1 MADTALEAILRRD
14 RTIVALS
21 IAMLTAIAWLYILW
35 LARGMDVSGMDASGM
50 AMPEM
55 AMPGMAMDHSAM
67 EDMPGMNMGAGETG
81 MALTPALRPWS
92 PTDFAVMLSM
102 WIVMMVGMMT
112 PSAAPMVLLYARV
125 GRQSALQGKP
135 LAATGYFFA
144 GYVLAWV
151 GFALLATLGQ
161 WALEK
166 ALLLTPMMSSASGL
180 FSGVLLVVIGL
191 YQWTPLKDACLR
203 QCQAPLQFI
212 QRHGGFRREPR
223 GSLML
228 GLRHGVYCVGCC
240 WALMALLFVGGVMNV
255 FWIALIAIYV
265 LAEKIVP
272 IGRTLS
278 RLAGA
283 ALGLT
288 GLWILATTIAGSLSE
303 TLLLRLS

>member
-21 IAMLTAIAWLYILW
+21 IAVLTTIAWLYILW
-35 LARGMDVSGMDASGM
+35 LARGMDVSGME
-50 AMPEM
+50 MPEM
-55 AMPGMAMDHSAM
+55 AMHGMAMN
-67 EDMPGMNMGAGETG
+67 DMPGMNMDAPG
-81 MALTPALRPWS
+81 MALMPALRPWS

-144 GYVLAWV
+144 GYVLVWV
-151 GFALLATLGQ
+151 GFAILATLGQ

-166 ALLLTPMMSSASGL
+166 ALLLGPMMSSASGL
-180 FSGVLLVVIGL
+180 FSGVLLVVIGI

-265 LAEKIVP
+265 LAEKITP
-272 IGRTLS
+272 IGGTLP
-278 RLAGA
+278 RVAGV
-283 ALGLT
+283 ALGLA

>member
-21 IAMLTAIAWLYILW
+21 IAVLTTIAWLYILW
-35 LARGMDVSGMDASGM
+35 LARGMDVSGME
-50 AMPEM
+50 MPEM
-55 AMPGMAMDHSAM
+55 AMHGMAMN
-67 EDMPGMNMGAGETG
+67 DMPGMNMDAPG
-81 MALTPALRPWS
+81 MALMPALQPWS

-102 WIVMMVGMMT
+102 WVVMMVGMMT

-151 GFALLATLGQ
+151 GFAILATLGQ

-166 ALLLTPMMSSASGL
+166 ALLLGPMMSSASGL
-180 FSGVLLVVIGL
+180 FSGVLLVVIGI

-265 LAEKIVP
+265 LAEKITP
-272 IGRTLS
+272 IGGTLP
-278 RLAGA
+278 RVAGV
-283 ALGLT
+283 ALGLA

>member
-21 IAMLTAIAWLYILW
+21 IAVLTTIAWLYILW
-35 LARGMDVSGMDASGM
+35 LARGMDVSGME
-50 AMPEM
+50 MPEM
-55 AMPGMAMDHSAM
+55 AMHGMAMN
-67 EDMPGMNMGAGETG
+67 DMPGMNMDAPG
-81 MALTPALRPWS
+81 MALMPALQPWS

-102 WIVMMVGMMT
+102 WVVMMVGMMT

-151 GFALLATLGQ
+151 GFAILATLGQ

-166 ALLLTPMMSSASGL
+166 ALLLGPMMSSASGL
-180 FSGVLLVVIGL
+180 FSGVLLVVIGI
-191 YQWTPLKDACLR
+191 YQWTPLKDVCLR

-265 LAEKIVP
+265 LAEKIIP
-272 IGRTLS
+272 IGRTLA
-278 RLAGA
+278 RVAGV
-283 ALGLT
+283 ALGLA